1 MSTELER
8 GDIVVLN
15 FDPQA
20 GHEQKGRRTG
30 IILSPKEFNAV
41 TGFVAICPITNQ
53 KKGYPFEVSLPDEG
67 IQLNEG
73 FPITGVILTD
83 QVRTLDWKARKLKVL
98 KKFESTDSQMVD
110 IVDECLAKIETFLT

>member
-8 GDIVVLN
+8 GDIVILN

-41 TGFVAICPITNQ
+41 TGFVTICPITNH
-53 KKGYPFEVSLPDEG
+53 KKGYPFEVSLPDKG
-67 IQLNEG
+67 IELG
-73 FPITGVILTD
+73 GVYLITGVILTD
-83 QVRTLDWKARKLKVL
+83 QIRTLDWRARNLKL
-98 KKFESTDSQMVD
+98 
-110 IVDECLAKIETFLT
+110 